1 MRTIG
6 CTLDTAVGLSSVLLV
21 GGYAGRLTGIFG
33 VTFGPHAGIMRH
45 VTQVIAA
52 RIDFVTAVFI
62 MKVTECE

>member
-6 CTLDTAVGLSSVLLV
+6 CTLDSAVGFSPVLLV
-21 GGYAGRLTGIFG
+21 GGYSGRLTGIFG

-52 RIDFVTAVFI
+52 RIDFGTSVFI
-62 MKVTECE
+62 MKVNECE